1 MNQSILFIT
10 DRDSVTTKTL
20 MTGLISRGFSPIP
33 TAASYS
39 SLPNAQDCPPVVFCC
54 MQDWYVDRKYL
65 YSEIIRLVKDSGAL
79 LFLGGDRALTE
90 EDGLIQ
96 TFRREVVEDIFLRPF
111 NADKIAARIREALEK
126 KMEDPVFAKTHEVE
140 EPKIRRTVLIVD
152 DNPTSLRTLK
162 NALQDGFKV
171 YMADSGVSALKFL
184 DDRIPDLI
192 LLDYEMPVLNGPQ
205 FLSIIRERRSFAEIP
220 VIFLTGKS
228 NRKTVQEVMSLKPAG
243 YLLKSTPTD
252 EIVKKLT
259 EFFHDNDR

>member
-1 MNQSILFIT
+1 MNKNILFIT
-10 DRDSVTTKTL
+10 DKDTVMSKTL
-20 MTGLISRGFSPIP
+20 MTGLITKGFSPIP
-33 TAASYS
+33 TAAGYS
-39 SLPNAQDCPPVVFCC
+39 SLPNAKDCPPIVFCC
-54 MQDWYVDRKYL
+54 MQEWHVDRKYL
-65 YSEIIRLVKDSGAL
+65 YSEILRLVKESGAL

-90 EDGLIQ
+90 EDGVIT
-96 TFRREVVEDIFLRPF
+96 TFRKENVTDVFLRPY
-111 NADKIAARIREALEK
+111 NVEKIAERMNAALEK
-126 KMEDPVFAKTHEVE
+126 KMEDPVFAKTYEVE
-140 EPKIRRTVLIVD
+140 EPKLRRTILIVD

-184 DDRIPDLI
+184 DDRLPDLI

-205 FLSIIRERRSFAEIP
+205 FLHIIRERRQLQDIP

-228 NRKTVQEVMSLKPAG
+228 SREAVQEVMNLKPEG

-252 EIVKKLT
+252 EIVKKLN